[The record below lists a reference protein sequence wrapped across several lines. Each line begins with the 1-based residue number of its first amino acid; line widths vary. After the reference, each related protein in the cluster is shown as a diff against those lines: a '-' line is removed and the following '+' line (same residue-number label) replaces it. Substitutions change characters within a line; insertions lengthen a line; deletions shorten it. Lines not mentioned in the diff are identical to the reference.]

1 MEIEAFGQHIKQL
14 RVERNLTQTELARDV
29 CSQAELSKIENGK
42 IMPTIDIVQRLSQ
55 KLHTSTAH
63 LFIDANETSLF
74 HQFDRQLSDF
84 SRRHRYDDMLD
95 FIKQTP
101 NDLPSSVQ
109 LLIRYFEWVAREG
122 KKDID
127 YRTCISQLLYLSD
140 QEQMEIEYPS
150 IFLRIKMSVANYYY
164 LNHQYQYARKIYE
177 ELLEYDYM
185 TYDLIKL
192 KSKIMYNYAQQLY
205 FQSDFET
212 GLKITEKGIQS
223 SLERKD
229 TSLLGHFFY
238 QRGCFYEKLD
248 YPRKDIQEAFT
259 HAYTIFHALDNRNH
273 AELVLNGKRDFL
285 YFEL

>member
-95 FIKQTP
+95 FIKQIP

-205 FQSDFET
+205 FQSDFEM

-248 YPRKDIQEAFT
+248 YPCKDIQEAFT

>member
-1 MEIEAFGQHIKQL
+1 LEIEAFGQHIKQL

-84 SRRHRYDDMLD
+84 SRRHRYDDVLD

-164 LNHQYQYARKIYE
+164 LNHQYARKIYE
-177 ELLEYDYM
+177 ELFEYDYM

-205 FQSDFET
+205 FQSDFEM

>member
-1 MEIEAFGQHIKQL
+1 
-14 RVERNLTQTELARDV
+14 
-29 CSQAELSKIENGK
+29 
-42 IMPTIDIVQRLSQ
+42 MPTIDIVQRLSQ

-205 FQSDFET
+205 FQSDFEM
-212 GLKITEKGIQS
+212 GMKITEKGIQS

-238 QRGCFYEKLD
+238 QRGCFYEELG
-248 YPRKDIQEAFT
+248 YSRKDIQEAFT
-259 HAYTIFHALDNRNH
+259 HAYTIFHALDNNNH
-273 AELVLNGKRDFL
+273 AEIVLNGKGDFL
-285 YFEL
+285 YFEF